1 MGIERLLAYSFGDNL
16 QTLGDEVAEWIPRLV
31 GALLILLIG
40 YIIAKVL
47 AGLVRR
53 IGKKLDLDGF
63 LARNPVTKSVA
74 EKVPDLS
81 ATAILT
87 GLTFWLIFLAALG
100 ESARALEVES
110 INSAVENIWAYIPN
124 VIAALA
130 IVIVAVIVAGF
141 VRDFLR
147 KVMGDTPLSRIA
159 SIAAPVLVLIVAGFM
174 ALVQLEIAVPIVVG
188 TYYITLGA
196 IAVGSAIAFGLGGR
210 DAAKRLLDDAVEK
223 GRTSS

>member
-1 MGIERLLAYSFGDNL
+1 MGIELLLAYSFGDSL
-16 QTLGDEVAEWIPRLV
+16 QTMSDQVAEWIPRLI

-53 IGKKLDLDGF
+53 ILKRLDLDGF
-63 LARNPVTKSVA
+63 LARSSVTKSVA
-74 EKVPDLS
+74 EKIPDIS
-81 ATAILT
+81 ATAVLV

-110 INSAVENIWAYIPN
+110 INSAVEAIWGYIPN
-124 VIAALA
+124 VLAALL

-141 VRDFLR
+141 ARDFLR

-159 SIAAPVLVLIVAGFM
+159 SIAAPVLILVVAGFM
-174 ALVQLEIAVPIVVG
+174 TLVQLEIAVPIVTG
-188 TYYITLGA
+188 TYYIILGA
-196 IAVGSAIAFGLGGR
+196 IAAGSAIAFGLGGR

-223 GRTSS
+223 GRSSS